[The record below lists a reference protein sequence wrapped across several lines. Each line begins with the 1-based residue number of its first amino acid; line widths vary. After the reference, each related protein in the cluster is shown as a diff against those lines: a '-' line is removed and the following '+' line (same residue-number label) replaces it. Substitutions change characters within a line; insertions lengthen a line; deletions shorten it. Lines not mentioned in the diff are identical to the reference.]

1 LRFLLDTNV
10 VVAILKKDR
19 NVLDAMRRWRPCD
32 IGMPAIVSFELLY
45 GIEKSRRAAENLAN
59 FQALRFEVV
68 AFDET
73 DARHAG
79 DIRASLE
86 RRGTPIGA
94 YDILIAGQ
102 ARARGLTLVT
112 RNTAEFARVEGLSL
126 DNWQD

>member
-1 LRFLLDTNV
+1 MRFLLDTNIV
-10 VVAILKKDR
+10 IAILKKDR
-19 NVLDAMRRWRPCD
+19 SVLDAMRRWRPSD
-32 IGMPAIVSFELLY
+32 IGLSAIVSFELFY
-45 GIEKSRRAAENLAN
+45 GIDKSRRAAENRAN
-59 FQALRFEVV
+59 FEALRFETVP
-68 AFDET
+68 FEDN

-79 DIRASLE
+79 DIRATLE

-102 ARARGLTLVT
+102 ARARSLTLVT